1 MASEILLESF
11 ENPFRTNVMTTRLN
25 KLLLALV
32 LIAASSSSAALA
44 TPRGHRGVESSVVI
58 DASPKAVFE
67 AIQHSRVQEPHRRKV
82 VSHHDGVAVMD
93 EHFSELP
100 VIGNAHCTYKE
111 VETPYKR
118 IDFALLSSEK
128 LKAFEG
134 SWILTPL
141 GNGERTEVKLN
152 TYSEPKVWLPF
163 AKEVAGSS
171 ILKDIRRRLD
181 SLKAWVES
189 ENHCSISA
197 HPDFQSI
204 SDGAKVVRHSR
215 ENQVAD

>member
-1 MASEILLESF
+1 
-11 ENPFRTNVMTTRLN
+11 MTTSLK
-25 KLLLALV
+25 KLLLGALF
-32 LIAASSSSAALA
+32 LALSSNSFESPAFA
-44 TPRGHRGVESSVVI
+44 TPKSHQGVESSVI
-58 DASPKAVFE
+58 IEASPKAVFE
-67 AIQHSRVQEPHRRKV
+67 AIQHSRMEEPHRRKV
-82 VSHHDGVAVMD
+82 VSSHDGVAVMD

-134 SWILTPL
+134 SWVLTPL

-181 SLKAWVES
+181 TLKAWVES
-189 ENHCSISA
+189 DDHCSISN
-197 HPDFQSI
+197 HPGFQSI
-204 SDGAKVVRHSR
+204 SDGAKSSRHTC